1 MHHHVQQVLEE
12 IGKCSDEDEFFREWR
27 TCLKQAMEES
37 ELCINC
43 VGVLCRHPADQ
54 KRLVAAAVY
63 HYVHKSAS
71 SSARS
76 EEEMFFL
83 SIR

>member
-1 MHHHVQQVLEE
+1 MHVQQVLEE
-12 IGKCSDEDEFFREWR
+12 IDKCIDVDEFFQEWR

-37 ELCINC
+37 ERRINC

-63 HYVHKSAS
+63 HHVHKSAS